1 MKKRFLELPIH
12 HKIFFLTLALTIL
25 SLLTFA
31 GIFYARKAFT
41 SPAPSFPANF
51 RMPTD
56 PSRMR
61 GETAG
66 IGTHFAITD
75 SEYLNITLES
85 SETVDL
91 KLTSIPK
98 MITMMFAKATTFAAT
113 QITLSGLV
121 KNTTY
126 YKYEDDYHHLAEFT
140 TDNDGT
146 YTYAQDIS
154 ARHFVFIQTVKST
167 KFISDT
173 GGDCAS
179 IGNWNQTTKT
189 CALKQDISETVQIDG
204 NNITLDGNGHA

>member
-1 MKKRFLELPIH
+1 MKKKFLELPVH
-12 HKIFFLTLALTIL
+12 RKIFFLTLTLTIL
-25 SLLTFA
+25 SSLAFA
-31 GIFYARKAFT
+31 GIFYAKKAFT
-41 SPAPSFPANF
+41 SPAPSSPADF

-75 SEYLNITLES
+75 SEYLNIVLDS
-85 SETVDL
+85 AETVDL
-91 KLTSIPK
+91 TLTSIPK
-98 MITMMFAKATTFAAT
+98 VITMMFATTTAATT
-113 QITLSGLV
+113 QITLSGLL

-126 YKYEDDYHHLAEFT
+126 YKYEDDYHHLVQFT
-140 TDNDGT
+140 SDDDGT
-146 YTYAQDIS
+146 YSYTQDIS
-154 ARHFVFIQTVKST
+154 VRHFVFIQTRKST